1 MSTHDQKHPVD
12 FSKQILQEANR
23 CVACGLC
30 LPHCPTYRKT
40 QSEADS
46 PRGRIALMK
55 GVLENK
61 IPLNPSFVQHIDSCL
76 TCRACES
83 ACPSS
88 VEYGRIVD
96 GVRPL
101 IEQQRQQAGW
111 KKALSA
117 MVFRK
122 VLGSPVRLRLMGRAL
137 RFYQQSGLQ
146 TLLRRSSALK
156 LLNLSEMEA
165 ELPEVPPVQ
174 NWRETYPAIGTERGK
189 VGLFLGCVA
198 RLTETE
204 TLNAAIFVLNHI
216 GYTVHVPDQQGCCGA
231 LPQHSGHLQEAAQ
244 LALNNRQAFSGLELD
259 AIISTASGCG
269 ALLGEYHTLLDYPEP
284 VLSAPVMDIGEFL
297 ARASGW
303 DAVQLQPLAAKVVVQ
318 EPCTLRNVQH
328 AAQFPYEVL
337 SRIPQATVEPLAGN
351 DQCCGAAGMY
361 HVQQPEMAGMLRND
375 KIVALQQ
382 SGADY
387 LATSNVGCAMWLAQ
401 GMREQGMKIEVIH
414 PVTLVARQMGF
425 TGKC

>member
-1 MSTHDQKHPVD
+1 MDNNSDKLLRLT
-12 FSKQILQEANR
+12 QEANR

-40 QSEADS
+40 QTEADS

-61 IPLNPSFVQHIDSCL
+61 IPLNTRFVQHIDTCL

-101 IEQQRQQAGW
+101 IEQQRQHSGW
-111 KKALSA
+111 KKTLHSL
-117 MVFRK
+117 VFRQ
-122 VLGSPVRLRLMGRAL
+122 VIGSPVRMRLLGRML

-146 TLLRRSSALK
+146 RAVRWSSVLKGLKLSAL
-156 LLNLSEMEA
+156 EA
-165 ELPEVPPVQ
+165 ELPELPPVQ
-174 NWRETYPAIGTERGK
+174 NWREVYAATGVERGK

-198 RLTETE
+198 RLSDTE
-204 TLNAAIFVLNHI
+204 TLNSTIFVLNRL
-216 GYTVHVPDQQGCCGA
+216 GYTVYIPKQQGCCGA
-231 LPQHSGHLQEAAQ
+231 LPQHVGHLEEAAQ
-244 LALNNRQAFSGLELD
+244 LASVNKQAFEGLALE

-269 ALLGEYHTLLDYPEP
+269 ALLGEYHKLLDVPEP
-284 VLSAPVMDIGEFL
+284 VLSARVMDIGEFM
-297 ARASGW
+297 AQATGW
-303 DAVQLQPLAAKVVVQ
+303 DAVQLQPLAAKIVVQ
-318 EPCTLRNVQH
+318 DPCTLRNVQH
-328 AAQFPYEVL
+328 TAAFPYAVL
-337 SRIPQATVEPLAGN
+337 SRIPQAIIEPLAGN
-351 DQCCGAAGMY
+351 ALCCGAAGLY
-361 HVQQPEMAGMLRND
+361 HIQQPEMAGVLRDD
-375 KIVALQQ
+375 KINALQQ
-382 SGADY
+382 SGAQY

-401 GMREQGMKIEVIH
+401 GLREQGMKIEVIH

>member
-1 MSTHDQKHPVD
+1 MRLT
-12 FSKQILQEANR
+12 QEANR

-61 IPLNPSFVQHIDSCL
+61 IPLNQSFVQHIDACL
-76 TCRACES
+76 TCRACEN

-111 KKALSA
+111 KKMLRAV
-117 MVFRK
+117 VFGK
-122 VLGSPVRLRLMGRAL
+122 VLGSPARLRLLGRAL

-146 TLLRRSSALK
+146 SLVRWSSALK
-156 LLNLSEMEA
+156 VLTLSELEA
-165 ELPEVPPVQ
+165 ELPEVTPVR
-174 NWRETYPAIGTERGK
+174 NWREIYSAIGTEQGK

-198 RLTETE
+198 RLSDAE
-204 TLNAAIFVLNHI
+204 TLNATIFVLNRL
-216 GYTVHVPDQQGCCGA
+216 GYTVHIPKQQGCCGA
-231 LPQHSGHLQEAAQ
+231 LPQHAGHLEEAVQ
-244 LALNNRQAFSGLELD
+244 LALNNKQAFSGIALD

-269 ALLGEYHTLLDYPEP
+269 ALLGEYHTLLDFPEP
-284 VLSAPVMDIGEFL
+284 VLSAKVMDVGEFL
-297 ARASGW
+297 SQAAGW
-303 DAVQLQPLAAKVVVQ
+303 DAIPLKPLAAKVVVQ
-318 EPCTLRNVQH
+318 DPCTLRNVQH
-328 AAQFPYEVL
+328 AAQFPYAVL
-337 SRIPQATVEPLAGN
+337 ARIPQATVEPLAGN
-351 DQCCGAAGMY
+351 ELCCGAAGLY
-361 HVQQPEMAGMLRND
+361 HIQQPEMAGMLRDD
-375 KIVALQQ
+375 KIAALQQ
-382 SGADY
+382 TGAQY
-387 LATSNVGCAMWLAQ
+387 LVTSNVGCAMWLAQ
-401 GMREQGMKIEVIH
+401 GLHMCGMKMEVIH